1 VPVYQHLTFSPKF
14 KESILIKK
22 CKQTVTNNRKG
33 NISNQV
39 TSLVHVLAYGLVF
52 VFHQN
57 PKTLIIELESNIH
70 PFKSKIN
77 LLYTK
82 IHVVPHRERNLL

>member
-1 VPVYQHLTFSPKF
+1 MEFNSAF
-14 KESILIKK
+14 KGLITK

-33 NISNQV
+33 NISNQI
-39 TSLVHVLAYGLVF
+39 TSLVHVFTYGLVF
-52 VFHQN
+52 VFHKN
-57 PKTLIIELESNIH
+57 SKTLIIKLERNIH

-82 IHVVPHRERNLL
+82 IHVVPHREYNLL